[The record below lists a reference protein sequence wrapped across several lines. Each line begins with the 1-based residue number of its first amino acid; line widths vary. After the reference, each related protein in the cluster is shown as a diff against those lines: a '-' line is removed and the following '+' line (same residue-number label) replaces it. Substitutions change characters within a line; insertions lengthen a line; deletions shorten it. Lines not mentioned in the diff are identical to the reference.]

1 MERRRMLLVAYVAV
15 SAALPTWGLLARWLG
30 DEPASRW
37 AWHMFST
44 LP

>member
-1 MERRRMLLVAYVAV
+1 MLLVAYVAV
-15 SAALPTWGLLARWLG
+15 SAALPTWGLLARWLT
-30 DEPASRW
+30 DEAAFRW

>member
-1 MERRRMLLVAYVAV
+1 MLLVAYVGA
-15 SAALPTWGLLARWLG
+15 SALLPTWGLLVRWLG
-30 DEPASRW
+30 DEPSSRW